1 MDKDFKKFLKGKSHI
16 IVICLKS
23 RKIRELSR
31 LPKNYGAY
39 KLSSL
44 LRLLTDKALW
54 YLAIPL
60 PGEWPAFY
68 CDGDDRMG
76 QKSGLKKSQDQK
88 LNLKLKKQLNQIVAT
103 SFWKSCKYT

>member
-39 KLSSL
+39 KRYSFVKTVDRQSPLIP
-44 LRLLTDKALW
+44 T
-54 YLAIPL
+54 IPL
-60 PGEWPAFY
+60 PGEWSAFY
-68 CDGDDRMG
+68 CDRDDRMG

-103 SFWKSCKYT
+103 SF

>member
-39 KLSSL
+39 KRYSL
-44 LRLLTDKALW
+44 LRLLTDKAL
-54 YLAIPL
+54 
-60 PGEWPAFY
+60 
-68 CDGDDRMG
+68 
-76 QKSGLKKSQDQK
+76 
-88 LNLKLKKQLNQIVAT
+88 
-103 SFWKSCKYT
+103 

>member
-1 MDKDFKKFLKGKSHI
+1 MDKDFKKFPKGKSHI

-39 KLSSL
+39 KRSSL

-54 YLAIPL
+54 YLTIPL
-60 PGEWPAFY
+60 PGEWSAFY
-68 CDGDDRMG
+68 CDGDDQMG
-76 QKSGLKKSQDQK
+76 QKSGLKKIPGPKTKPQ
-88 LNLKLKKQLNQIVAT
+88 T
-103 SFWKSCKYT
+103 

>member
-39 KLSSL
+39 KRYSL

-54 YLAIPL
+54 YLRYLSQGSGPHFTVTGMI
-60 PGEWPAFY
+60 EW
-68 CDGDDRMG
+68 GKNRG
-76 QKSGLKKSQDQK
+76 
-88 LNLKLKKQLNQIVAT
+88 
-103 SFWKSCKYT
+103 